1 MLRVE
6 TQQSAD
12 TLTFKLEG
20 RLTGEGAEHVRTLVT
35 RGDGEM
41 LLVIDLTE
49 VLYIDAV
56 GEQVLSLLQRLG
68 ARFVAET
75 AYPLDIC
82 ERLHLPLVRNG
93 KSNGHAW
100 SEANGKGGQG
110 TDSLRG
116 SEIN

>member
-20 RLTGEGAEHVRTLVT
+20 RLTGKGAEHVRTLVT

-75 AYPLDIC
+75 AYSLDIC
-82 ERLHLPLVRNG
+82 ERLHLPLARSG

-100 SEANGKGGQG
+100 SGADGKGEQG
-110 TDSLRG
+110 TGSLR
-116 SEIN
+116 ETDIN